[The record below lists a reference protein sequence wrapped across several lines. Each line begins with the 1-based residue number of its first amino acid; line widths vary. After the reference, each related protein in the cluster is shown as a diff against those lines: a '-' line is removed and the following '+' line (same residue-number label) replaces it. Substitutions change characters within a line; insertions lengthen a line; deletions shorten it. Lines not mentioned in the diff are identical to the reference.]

1 MSTFNDISG
10 DRKGNKEE
18 CLANARVV
26 KVFAKKFG
34 IGQWSFIGPGSEK
47 KWSSMEGN
55 STQGAW
61 DHIAEKMPVEFA
73 ERGCPIFRATIPLSR
88 GKL

>member
-1 MSTFNDISG
+1 MFNDISI
-10 DRKGNKEE
+10 DLKGNKEE

-47 KWSSMEGN
+47 KILFW
-55 STQGAW
+55 
-61 DHIAEKMPVEFA
+61 
-73 ERGCPIFRATIPLSR
+73 
-88 GKL
+88 